1 MKTIRLVAALA
12 ALALIPAAAQAQTTM
27 TACYVPK
34 SGTVYRI
41 KVEGTPTKC
50 SQNHVEFSWTTGAAA
65 LSEPTIVQKS
75 FVLPAGQTDSESA
88 DCPQGMYPM
97 SGGFVAQLPEGN
109 NVVITTNNSLMG
121 FGFPSWHVGGR
132 NEGTDPATVVINVY
146 CIDFTP

>member
-1 MKTIRLVAALA
+1 MNRIRFAAALA
-12 ALALIPAAAQAQTTM
+12 ALALIPGALEAQTTL

-50 SQNHVEFSWTTGAAA
+50 SQNHVEFSWTTGAAG

-75 FVLPAGQTDSESA
+75 FIIPAGQTASESA
-88 DCPQGMYPM
+88 DCPQGSYPM
-97 SGGFVAQLPEGN
+97 SGGYVAQLPEGN
-109 NVVITTNNSLMG
+109 EVVIHISVSMMS
-121 FGFPSWHVGGR
+121 FGFASWHVGGR
-132 NEGTDPATVVINVY
+132 NEGTDPATVVVEVA